1 MDAGL
6 PDEKVTV
13 SAPSVTANSVILL
26 TQNNNGET
34 FQSLRVESKTPGT
47 GFVVRISEPKVKVG
61 FYWMV
66 FN

>member
-47 GFVVRISEPKVKVG
+47 GFVVRIS
-61 FYWMV
+61 
-66 FN
+66 